1 MMLYDVASVEDRG
14 SHWYVTNVYPHNMD
28 TIEKP
33 EKLLNL
39 SAVSS
44 SLIKEAMRKGF
55 EVRIAKP
62 IEFNEVMPHEI
73 KIIEGDESDVN
84 FARESA
90 TKKAR
95 MVITHDLAS
104 ISGFTFYSFMCLNN
118 ELCDK
123 GFFIT
128 AENRESKYL
137 EILETGNEELIQ
149 KLEDYLNTKD
159 QIERVAALNKKFDH
173 FRKLITEEEDL
184 EKIEDLTNKFLED
197 YYSTFF

>member
-14 SHWYVTNVYPHNMD
+14 SHWYVTNVFPHTLD
-28 TIEKP
+28 PIERH

-44 SLIKEAMRKGF
+44 SIIKHAIEKGI
-55 EVRIAKP
+55 EVRITKP
-62 IEFNEVMPHEI
+62 LEYNEVMPHEI
-73 KIIEGDESDVN
+73 RLIEGDENDHN
-84 FARESA
+84 YARESA
-90 TKKAR
+90 IKKAR
-95 MVITHDLAS
+95 MVVTHDLAS
-104 ISGFTFYSFMCLNN
+104 VSGYTFYSFMCLNN

-173 FRKLITEEEDL
+173 FRKLIGEEDDI
-184 EKIEDLTNKFLED
+184 EKIEGLTNKFLED